1 MKRNGNNR
9 AMVVSKTQIPEGWR
23 LVRLGDVL
31 KLEYG
36 VSLPERVRMDGNVP
50 VIGSAGVVG
59 FHSQA
64 ATDGPGIVVGRKG
77 SIGSITWTVDDFVA
91 IDTTYFVVPIDG
103 KIDLRWAYYLLTRE
117 DLSRLNRATGIPG
130 LNRDDVY
137 TLTRLLP
144 PLPEQRAIAAVLD
157 TIDDAIERTAAVI
170 AATEQLRD
178 SLLHQLLTR
187 GVPGWHT
194 AWKEVPGLGTIP
206 ADWEMVRL
214 GEVGEWYS
222 GGTPSKSRPD
232 YWSGSL
238 PWVSP
243 KDMKVRELRTLADY
257 ISEEGAVAGS
267 RTVPPETVL
276 VVVRG
281 MILAKS
287 FPLAITR
294 VQCAFN
300 QDMRALICGDGF
312 DAEYVLSALEWRRPV
327 LLNLPTP
334 STHGTMRVVSED
346 LYNVNIPVPSLQE
359 QIAIRQIIAEAAAYE
374 QQSRD
379 ALQKLRT
386 LKESSAD
393 ALLTGRV
400 RMEGR
405 NW

>member
-1 MKRNGNNR
+1 MKGNGNNR
-9 AMVVSKTQIPEGWR
+9 AMMASKAQMPRGWR

-64 ATDGPGIVVGRKG
+64 TTAGPGIVVGRKG

-144 PLPEQRAIAAVLD
+144 PLKEQRAIAAVLD
-157 TIDDAIERTAAVI
+157 SIDDAIERTDAVT

-178 SLLHQLLTR
+178 SLLHELLTR

-194 AWKEVPGLGTIP
+194 AWQEVPGLGTMP
-206 ADWEMVRL
+206 ADWEVVRL
-214 GEVGEWYS
+214 GEAGKWVS
-222 GGTPSKSRPD
+222 GGTPSKARPD
-232 YWSGSL
+232 FWSGPV
-238 PWVSP
+238 PWISP
-243 KDMKVRELRTLADY
+243 KDMKVRELNGATDH
-257 ISEEGAVAGS
+257 ISEEGAIAGS
-267 RTVPPETVL
+267 RIVPPKTIL
-276 VVVRG
+276 AVVRG
-281 MILAKS
+281 MILAHS
-287 FPLAITR
+287 FPVAITSLH
-294 VQCAFN
+294 CAFN
-300 QDMRALICGDGF
+300 QDIRALMCGPNLNP
-312 DAEYVLSALEWRRPV
+312 EYVLAALEWRRPL

-334 STHGTMRVVSED
+334 STHGTMRVISED
-346 LYNVNIPVPSLQE
+346 LENVSVPVPGLEEQAVISKMISSLVSQE
-359 QIAIRQIIAEAAAYE
+359 SKSGEVLETLKI
-374 QQSRD
+374 
-379 ALQKLRT
+379 
-386 LKESSAD
+386 LKESTSN
-393 ALLTGRV
+393 ALLTGRI
-400 RMEGR
+400 RTGS
-405 NW
+405 